1 MGLAHLE
8 LVDAQV
14 ELRTAPVE
22 VVMVAMVALAS
33 VVLRPAGATRL
44 GLRGSAV
51 GVVALPMLQSLLASV
66 VSVAQALAV
75 PAVDLGERASVVA
88 QVE

>member
-22 VVMVAMVALAS
+22 VAMVALAS

-51 GVVALPMLQSLLASV
+51 GVVALPMLQPLLASV